1 MAADTGALAASRPA
15 SADASVSQRAM
26 ARIAVLADWL
36 ATAVAVSLPWST
48 SATSILIVLWL
59 ICVLPTLD
67 PRAVRWSLAS
77 AAGALPV
84 LLWILGALGM
94 LWSDVSM
101 SERLAGLSGY
111 HKLLVVPLLLAQFQG
126 RKEGSRVLL
135 GFILSCTA
143 LLVLSWALALTP
155 GLPWRGRHVP
165 GVPVKDYILQSAFF
179 SICAFGLVGQAAELW
194 HPHRKLALALTVL
207 AAAFVGN
214 ILFIETA
221 RTTLVFTA
229 VLLVVF
235 ALRQFAWKGALA
247 VCLAAVVTSSAAWF
261 SSPYLRERVWHA
273 IEDLQTYGPSNVN
286 TSVGQRFEYWRK
298 SLAFIEE
305 APLFG
310 HGTGA
315 IPQLFRSHATAET
328 HPNTIATNPHNQ
340 LLVIA
345 LELGVLGSAVLVAMW
360 VAHLMLF
367 RGFDRLSW
375 VGLIVVVQNII
386 SSFFNSH
393 LFDFTQ
399 GWFYVFAI
407 GVLGGMVHAQANDR
421 H

>member
-1 MAADTGALAASRPA
+1 MAADTGALGVSSPA
-15 SADASVSQRAM
+15 DVALGRRAM
-26 ARIAVLADWL
+26 AHLVALADWL
-36 ATAVAVSLPWST
+36 AAAVAVSLPWST

-67 PRAVRWSLAS
+67 PRSVRSALAS

-126 RKEGSRVLL
+126 RKEGNRVLL
-135 GFILSCTA
+135 GFLASCTV
-143 LLVLSWALALTP
+143 LLVLSWALVLIP

-165 GVPVKDYILQSAFF
+165 GVPVKDYILQSALFA
-179 SICAFGLVGQAAELW
+179 ICAFALMGQAIGLW
-194 HPHRKLALALTVL
+194 QRRRNLALALIAL
-207 AAAFVGN
+207 AAAFMAN
-214 ILFIETA
+214 ILFVETA
-221 RTTLVFTA
+221 RTTLVFSA
-229 VLLVVF
+229 VLLLVF

-247 VCLAAVVTSSAAWF
+247 VCLAAVLISSAAWF
-261 SSPYLRERVWHA
+261 ASPYLRERVSHA
-273 IEDLQTYGPSNVN
+273 VQDLQTYGPSNVN

-298 SLAFIEE
+298 SLAFIVE

-310 HGTGA
+310 HGTGT
-315 IPQLFRSHATAET
+315 IPHLFRSHATAET

-345 LELGVLGSAVLVAMW
+345 LELGMFGSVVLLAMW
-360 VAHLMLF
+360 MAHLMLF
-367 RGFDRLSW
+367 RAASLLSW
-375 VGLIVVVQNII
+375 FGLTVVVQNII

-393 LFDFTQ
+393 VFDFTQ
-399 GWFYVFAI
+399 GWLYVFAV
-407 GVLGGMVHAQANDR
+407 GVLGGMVHGRANER